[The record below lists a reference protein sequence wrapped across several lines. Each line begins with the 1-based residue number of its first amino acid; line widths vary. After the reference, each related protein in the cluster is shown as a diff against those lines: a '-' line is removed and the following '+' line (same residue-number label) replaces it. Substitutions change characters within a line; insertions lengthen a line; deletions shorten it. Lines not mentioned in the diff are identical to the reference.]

1 MKYKKIIIYGGT
13 SEISLN
19 LIKYY
24 FHESEKFLIFCRV
37 KNRFIKFLGKQNLNI
52 DLLNKLEIFETDLVD
67 LEKNLEI
74 IQNFENEISGVFWI
88 SGYNG
93 DSYNEYQNITR
104 AKNNLNINFINP
116 VLILTEISKKII
128 KNSNSFITV
137 FTSVAGLRGRNKQ
150 LFYGSAKSGL
160 ISFVSGLRQK
170 LFKDDIH
177 VMTVIPGYMKTKPFR
192 ESNLKSPKFLVI
204 SPDNV
209 AKIVKLSIEKKK
221 EVVFVNKFWR
231 FIMIFINLIPEK
243 IFKKFSF

>member
-52 DLLNKLEIFETDLVD
+52 DLLNKVEIFETDLVD

-116 VLILTEISKKII
+116 VLILM
-128 KNSNSFITV
+128 F
-137 FTSVAGLRGRNKQ
+137 
-150 LFYGSAKSGL
+150 LFL
-160 ISFVSGLRQK
+160 IVQF
-170 LFKDDIH
+170 
-177 VMTVIPGYMKTKPFR
+177 
-192 ESNLKSPKFLVI
+192 
-204 SPDNV
+204 
-209 AKIVKLSIEKKK
+209 
-221 EVVFVNKFWR
+221 
-231 FIMIFINLIPEK
+231 
-243 IFKKFSF
+243 

>member
-24 FHESEKFLIFCRV
+24 FQESEKFLIFCRV

-221 EVVFVNKFWR
+221 R
-231 FIMIFINLIPEK
+231 S
-243 IFKKFSF
+243 SFCK